1 MIESYGVTKGIVP
14 SLVLLLAV
22 VVAAVPWALP
32 VAAGFV
38 LPLQLIVFV
47 FALSFQREYV
57 LPTLTVF
64 AAGLLMDVLTAGPL
78 GYWAIIFL
86 ITHSLA
92 RFIARRNRLIS
103 FTMLWIAFAAT
114 AATASMAGW
123 ALASL
128 YFVRLI
134 DWQPML
140 IGASAAVALFPL
152 ISWPMRRSLGL
163 KYRGATSGERA

>member
-1 MIESYGVTKGIVP
+1 MNESLGVTKGIVP

-38 LPLQLIVFV
+38 LPLQLIIFV
-47 FALSFQREYV
+47 FALSLQRKYV
-57 LPTLTVF
+57 LPTLSVF

-86 ITHSLA
+86 ITHTLAGLLA
-92 RFIARRNRLIS
+92 RRSVHTS
-103 FTMLWIAFAAT
+103 FPMLWVTFAAT
-114 AATASMAGW
+114 AATASITGW

-140 IGASAAVALFPL
+140 IGAAAAIALFPVVV
-152 ISWPMRRSLGL
+152 WPLRRSLGL
-163 KYRGATSGERA
+163 MPRSVAAGGHR

>member
-1 MIESYGVTKGIVP
+1 VNESLGVTKGFFP

-38 LPLQLIVFV
+38 LPLQLIIFV
-47 FALSFQREYV
+47 FALSLQRKYE

-86 ITHSLA
+86 ITHTLA
-92 RFIARRNRLIS
+92 RFLARRTMPIS
-103 FTMLWIAFAAT
+103 FLMLWVAFAAT
-114 AATASMAGW
+114 AATASITGW

-140 IGASAAVALFPL
+140 IVATAAVALFPL
-152 ISWPMRRSLGL
+152 ISWPLRRSLGL
-163 KYRGATSGERA
+163 MSRSETLGRRR

>member
-1 MIESYGVTKGIVP
+1 MIKGIVP

-32 VAAGFV
+32 AVAGFV
-38 LPLQLIVFV
+38 LPLQLIIFV
-47 FALSFQREYV
+47 FALSLQRKYE
-57 LPTLTVF
+57 LPTLSVF

-86 ITHSLA
+86 ITHTLA
-92 RFIARRNRLIS
+92 GLLTRRKVHTN
-103 FTMLWIAFAAT
+103 FAMLWVTFAAT
-114 AATASMAGW
+114 AATASITGW
-123 ALASL
+123 VLASL

-140 IGASAAVALFPL
+140 IGGAVAVVLFPL
-152 ISWPMRRSLGL
+152 VAWPLRRSLGTTP
-163 KYRGATSGERA
+163 RSVATGES

>member
-1 MIESYGVTKGIVP
+1 MIKGIIP

-32 VAAGFV
+32 AMAGFV
-38 LPLQLIVFV
+38 LPLQLIIFV
-47 FALSFQREYV
+47 FALSLQRKYE
-57 LPTLTVF
+57 LPTLSVF

-86 ITHSLA
+86 ITHTLA
-92 RFIARRNRLIS
+92 GLLTRRKVLTNFAI
-103 FTMLWIAFAAT
+103 LWVTFSAT
-114 AATASMAGW
+114 AATASITGW

-140 IGASAAVALFPL
+140 IGGAAAIALFPL
-152 ISWPMRRSLGL
+152 LAWPLRRSLL
-163 KYRGATSGERA
+163 LMPRSVAPGES

>member
-1 MIESYGVTKGIVP
+1 VTKGIVP
-14 SLVLLLAV
+14 SLILLLAV

-38 LPLQLIVFV
+38 LPLQLNIFV
-47 FALSFQREYV
+47 FALSLQREYV
-57 LPTLTVF
+57 LPTLSVF

-86 ITHSLA
+86 ITHTLA
-92 RFIARRNRLIS
+92 RFLARRTTPIS
-103 FTMLWIAFAAT
+103 FPMLWVTFAAT
-114 AATASMAGW
+114 AATASITGW

-140 IGASAAVALFPL
+140 IGATAAVALFPL
-152 ISWPMRRSLGL
+152 ISWPLRRSLGL
-163 KYRGATSGERA
+163 MSRGAAAGGHG